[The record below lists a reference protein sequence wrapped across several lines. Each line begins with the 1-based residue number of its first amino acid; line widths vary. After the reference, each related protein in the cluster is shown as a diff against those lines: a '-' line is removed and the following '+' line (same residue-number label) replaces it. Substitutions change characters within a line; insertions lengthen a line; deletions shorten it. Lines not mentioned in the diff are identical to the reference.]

1 MKNKDYVSQP
11 KQKRPKGPKENT
23 PPKKPFPLI
32 KAIIVVSL
40 VAGFGYFLT
49 ELQDKPITV
58 EDEAAVEASTT
69 KTKQTIPPPPEDEE
83 WQFIE
88 ELENKQVEV
97 TADELEDKGPFLMQC
112 ASLRKAEQAE
122 ALKAKIAFAGYES
135 QVRRVEG
142 SSGIWYKVVMGPF
155 DRKREAEKIR
165 HVLKRNNINYCEIW
179 LWR

>member
-11 KQKRPKGPKENT
+11 KQQRPKGPKDKA
-23 PPKKPFPLI
+23 PQRRPFPVV
-32 KAIIVVSL
+32 KAIIVLSL
-40 VAGFGYFLT
+40 VGGFAYFLT
-49 ELQDKPITV
+49 TLRSAAPESEATEKEQPVVSKKQQTV
-58 EDEAAVEASTT
+58 
-69 KTKQTIPPPPEDEE
+69 PPLPSDEE

-88 ELENKQVEV
+88 ELENKEVEV
-97 TADELEDKGPFLMQC
+97 TAEELEDKGPFLMQC
-112 ASLRKAEQAE
+112 ASLRTSEQAE

-142 SSGIWYKVVMGPF
+142 SSGIWYKVILGPF

>member
-11 KQKRPKGPKENT
+11 KQKRPKPPKDTT
-23 PPKKPFPLI
+23 PPKKPFPVI
-32 KAIIVVSL
+32 KAIIVLSL

-49 ELQDKPITV
+49 NIKTDNAPATAVPKP
-58 EDEAAVEASTT
+58 EKKEP
-69 KTKQTIPPPPEDEE
+69 KQTVPPLPDEE

-88 ELENKQVEV
+88 ELENKEVEV
-97 TADELEDKGPFLMQC
+97 TADELVDKGPFLMQC
-112 ASLRKAEQAE
+112 ASLRHEDQAE

-135 QVRRVEG
+135 QVKRVEG
-142 SSGIWYKVVMGPF
+142 SSGVWYKVIMGPF
-155 DRKREAEKIR
+155 DRKRDAEKIR